1 MTINYWGI
9 PAAAVAAWVFG
20 AAYYGALGGKWMAA
34 LGRSEKEIEA
44 RRAQKAVPVVP
55 MIVSFV
61 AELVMAFILAGL
73 MAHLGGFSVRTG
85 LLTGAI
91 CWFGFVLTTTATNH
105 GYQQAKPSLTLIDS
119 AHWLGVMLIQGA
131 VLGALG

>member
-1 MTINYWGI
+1 MTINYWGVL
-9 PAAAVAAWVFG
+9 AATIAAWFFG
-20 AAYYGALGGKWMAA
+20 AAYYGALGEKWMVA
-34 LGRSEKEIEA
+34 LGRSQQQIEA
-44 RRAQKAVPVVP
+44 RRAKKAVPVVP

-61 AELVMAFILAGL
+61 AELVMAFTLAGL
-73 MAHLGGFSVRTG
+73 MAHMGGFSVRAG
-85 LLTGAI
+85 LIAGAI
-91 CWFGFVLTTTATNH
+91 CWFGFILTTVATNN